1 MRLIIHMSRE
11 QEPTVRDADLMPLLS
26 EAFYA
31 QVNREID
38 RAVRDRLEGLEPA
51 SMTDTT
57 LLERYLA
64 LTGKDETAAS
74 PYLQAAAAIFGEG

>member
-51 SMTDTT
+51 S
-57 LLERYLA
+57 
-64 LTGKDETAAS
+64 
-74 PYLQAAAAIFGEG
+74 

>member
-1 MRLIIHMSRE
+1 MN
-11 QEPTVRDADLMPLLS
+11 RD
-26 EAFYA
+26 
-31 QVNREID
+31 ID

-51 SMTDTT
+51 STDTT